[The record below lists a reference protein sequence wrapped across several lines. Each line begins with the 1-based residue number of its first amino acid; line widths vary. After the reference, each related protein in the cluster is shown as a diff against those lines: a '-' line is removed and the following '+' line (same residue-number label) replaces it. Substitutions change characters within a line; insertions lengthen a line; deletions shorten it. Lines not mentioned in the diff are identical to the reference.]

1 MVTLVGNKA
10 NTKEKERPMKHNRR
24 ENNMEQEKMQQEYD
38 HYIAV
43 DWSKKNMAIA
53 RMTKKSNK
61 ITAIDVPADIKELQL
76 YLSQLK
82 GAKILAIE
90 ETTTSQW
97 LYTELVDLVEKLFV
111 CDPYRNRLLSEGPKT
126 DKIDASKL
134 VQLLRANL
142 MKEVYHSSH
151 EFVNMRRLV
160 SGYND
165 LVKAGVQLKNQRHAL
180 IRAVGKD
187 SKSKVQMEHELEQF
201 VLENIEKQ
209 IQVYEEDKKRY
220 EKTFKKLG
228 KKHKEIRHQKSLP
241 GINWINAIKIVARV
255 TTPYRFPEKGNY
267 LSYCGLVK
275 LDKKSGGKS
284 YGRKES
290 RYSRELKYVYKT
302 AAQAAIGGN
311 NFLNGYFEYLLR
323 EKRYSEKQARN
334 AVARRVA
341 ILSWGVFKSGKKY
354 QLYRRETVTGN
365 RV

>member
-1 MVTLVGNKA
+1 
-10 NTKEKERPMKHNRR
+10 MKDNSRQ
-24 ENNMEQEKMQQEYD
+24 NMGCEKMQQEYD

-61 ITAIDVPADIKELQL
+61 ITTIDVPADIKELQL
-76 YLSQLK
+76 YMSNLK
-82 GAKILAIE
+82 GTKILAIE

-97 LYTELVDLVEKLFV
+97 LYTELVGFVKKLFV

-126 DKIDASKL
+126 DKIDARKL

-142 MKEVYHSSH
+142 MKEVYHSNH
-151 EFVNMRRLV
+151 EFVHMRRLV
-160 SGYND
+160 SGYCD
-165 LVKAGVQLKNQRHAL
+165 LVKAGVRLKNQRHAL

-187 SKSKVQMEHELEQF
+187 SKAKVQMEHKLDQL

-209 IQVYEEDKKRY
+209 IQIYEEDKKRY
-220 EKTFKKLG
+220 EQTFKKLG
-228 KKHKEIRHQKSLP
+228 EKHKEIRHQKNLP
-241 GINWINAIKIVARV
+241 GIDWINAIKIVARV
-255 TTPYRFPEKGNY
+255 TTPHRFSKKGNY

-275 LDKKSGGKS
+275 LDKISGGKS
-284 YGRKES
+284 YGKKKS

-311 NFLNGYFEYLLR
+311 NFLNDYYEYLLR

-334 AVARRVA
+334 AVARRIA
-341 ILSWGVFKSGKKY
+341 IVSWGVFKSGKKY
-354 QLYRRETVTGN
+354 QLHRRENVTEN